1 MYWLTT
7 VKSDLP
13 RHRFGR
19 AAQAASA
26 PGHGTASALTE
37 RVTPGARPALQR
49 HEVAVTAADRGA
61 AFSREL
67 TGEPPNLLRGQ
78 VERMPSGQF
87 PWRWWRRVQPHWVP
101 AVIADAPFLPG
112 WTCVRTGG
120 FSPTGCLRS
129 SRVLLPDALHRY
141 GCKGI
146 ENSNS
151 MVTERH
157 ITRITV
163 SRQEPSGQVAGQTAA
178 TQNRESAGDDK
189 SRKAPELLRVV
200 SVSSGVLTA
209 GALAL

>member
-13 RHRFGR
+13 RLRFGR

-26 PGHGTASALTE
+26 PGHGTARALAG
-37 RVTPGARPALQR
+37 RVMPGARPVLQR

-61 AFSREL
+61 AVSREL

-87 PWRWWRRVQPHWVP
+87 RWRWWRWVQPHWVP
-101 AVIADAPFLPG
+101 AVIADAPSLGWAWARAGVRAGVQPHWVPAVIAGAPFLPG

-129 SRVLLPDALHRY
+129 SRVLLPDALQRY

-146 ENSNS
+146 ENLTHGDGEAHNAHYGL
-151 MVTERH
+151 T
-157 ITRITV
+157 
-163 SRQEPSGQVAGQTAA
+163 SRALWAGGRPDCRYPEP
-178 TQNRESAGDDK
+178 
-189 SRKAPELLRVV
+189 
-200 SVSSGVLTA
+200 GV
-209 GALAL
+209 GR

>member
-1 MYWLTT
+1 
-7 VKSDLP
+7 
-13 RHRFGR
+13 
-19 AAQAASA
+19 
-26 PGHGTASALTE
+26 
-37 RVTPGARPALQR
+37 
-49 HEVAVTAADRGA
+49 
-61 AFSREL
+61 
-67 TGEPPNLLRGQ
+67 
-78 VERMPSGQF
+78 MPSGQF
-87 PWRWWRRVQPHWVP
+87 RWRWWQWVQPHWVP
-101 AVIADAPFLPG
+101 AVIADAPSLGWAWARAGVRAGVQPHWVPAVIAGAPFLPG

-129 SRVLLPDALHRY
+129 SRVLLPDALQRY

-163 SRQEPSGQVAGQTAA
+163 SRQEPSGQAAGQTAA

-189 SRKAPELLRVV
+189 SRKAPESLRVV

>member
-13 RHRFGR
+13 RFRFGR

-26 PGHGTASALTE
+26 PGHGTARAPAG
-37 RVTPGARPALQR
+37 RVMPGARPALQR
-49 HEVAVTAADRGA
+49 HEVAVTAAEGA
-61 AFSREL
+61 AVSREL
-67 TGEPPNLLRGQ
+67 TGGPPNLLRGQ

-87 PWRWWRRVQPHWVP
+87 RWRWWRRVQPHWVP
-101 AVIADAPFLPG
+101 AVIAGAPFFPG
-112 WTCVRTGG
+112 WTCVWTGG

-146 ENSNS
+146 ANSNS

-163 SRQEPSGQVAGQTAA
+163 SRQDPSRQVAGQTAVPR
-178 TQNRESAGDDK
+178 TG
-189 SRKAPELLRVV
+189 SRPVTISHERPR
-200 SVSSGVLTA
+200 SFCGWYR
-209 GALAL
+209 